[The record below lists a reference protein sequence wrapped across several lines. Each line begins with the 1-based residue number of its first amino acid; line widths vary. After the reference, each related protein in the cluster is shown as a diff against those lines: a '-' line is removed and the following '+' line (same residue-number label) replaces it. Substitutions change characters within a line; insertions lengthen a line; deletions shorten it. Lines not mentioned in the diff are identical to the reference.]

1 MEHPNS
7 NYRSHDPREKKPKDR
22 NRWWMWGA
30 AAAVL
35 FPKLKGLLSVLKL
48 GKVGGT
54 VISMFVTVGAYAL
67 LFPWQFAI
75 GLVVMILIHELGHV
89 WAAKKRGLPVSAPT
103 FIPFLGALITMKR
116 HPRDAETEAYL
127 AFGGPVIGTAG
138 ALGAF
143 WLGTILDSPLLHT
156 IAMVGLFLNLIN
168 LLPIHP
174 LDGGRIVTAVSRW
187 FWLLGLVGGLAV
199 IFYLQSILFFIIW
212 AMFAWDLYGK
222 YGRKKNRRLHAFPVT
237 AEIPVE
243 AFQQSGLFIP
253 GEEHRRRL
261 PFTSYCDIKSG
272 EHRVEIHW
280 PGISENI
287 HTATIPFPSTIK
299 HVELHGLKREPD
311 HYAPTHL
318 VAQIQ
323 VALEPFENDRYYEVP
338 VRTRWT
344 YGVAYIGLAAFLIYM
359 YFFVL
364 PPYLPEM

>member
-1 MEHPNS
+1 MEQPNS
-7 NYRSHDPREKKPKDR
+7 NHRSRDPQQKQPKDR
-22 NRWWMWGA
+22 SRWWMWGA
-30 AAAVL
+30 AAAIL

-54 VISMFVTVGAYAL
+54 VISMFVTTGAYAL
-67 LFPWQFAI
+67 LFPWQFAV

-127 AFGGPVIGTAG
+127 AFGGPFIGTAG

-143 WLGTILDSPLLHT
+143 WLGTILDSPLLYT

-199 IFYLQSILFFIIW
+199 IVYLKSILFFIIW

-222 YGRKKNRRLHAFPVT
+222 YGRKKKRVLHAFPT
-237 AEIPVE
+237 KADIPFE
-243 AFQQSGLFIP
+243 AFQQSGMFIP

-261 PFTSYCDIKSG
+261 PFTSYCDIESG
-272 EHRVEIHW
+272 EHRVDIHW
-280 PGISENI
+280 PGVREEL
-287 HTATIPFPSTIK
+287 HTVTIPSPSIID
-299 HVELHGLKREPD
+299 HVELQGLRREPD
-311 HYAPTHL
+311 PDAPTHL
-318 VAQIQ
+318 VAQIR
-323 VALEPFENDRYYEVP
+323 VVFEPYENDRYYEVS

-344 YGVAYIGLAAFLIYM
+344 YGAAYIGLAVFLIYM
-359 YFFVL
+359 YFVVI
-364 PPYLPEM
+364 PPFLPEM